1 MKTQIMERFILELTG
16 HQLTEQEV
24 ADFENRHA
32 LTLPDDYRSF
42 LIKTNGGMP
51 LPLVLIRCPGVN
63 VCVIKFYSLNDD
75 YPYDLDHSCNSTDWE
90 TAYEHGYLQIA
101 RDPGGSSILI
111 STRGSDGGY
120 VYFLDR
126 EETLRPP
133 GGLVKVA
140 ESFTGLINGLEPFG
154 E

>member
-1 MKTQIMERFILELTG
+1 MERFILELAG
-16 HQLTEQEV
+16 RQLTAQEV
-24 ADFENRHA
+24 ADFEIRHA

-42 LIKTNGGMP
+42 LMKTNGGMP
-51 LPLVLIRCPGVN
+51 LPWVLIRCPGID
-63 VCVIKFYSLNDD
+63 VCVIQFYSLNDD
-75 YPYDLDHSCNSTDWE
+75 FPYDLDHSCFCTDWE
-90 TAYEHGYLQIA
+90 AAYERGYLKIA

-111 STRGSDGGY
+111 STRGSDRGY

-126 EETLRPP
+126 EETLRPA

-140 ESFTGLINGLEPFG
+140 DSFTGLMNGLEPFG